1 VIGQDAAGFD
11 SHVLPF
17 IANFPDLSGLV
28 PCSQLATRVRST
40 MYFNKTTSKSHLDP
54 YDAILERSAAGHSTN
69 YNPDI
74 LSFNVRQLY
83 GREWTVEMGFEP
95 KQDSL
100 IVQNE
105 TVTTSHNNSSAYDT
119 IR

>member
-1 VIGQDAAGFD
+1 MQSTGYSRTFHNVFQQD
-11 SHVLPF
+11 
-17 IANFPDLSGLV
+17 
-28 PCSQLATRVRST
+28 
-40 MYFNKTTSKSHLDP
+40 HLEVSPP

-105 TVTTSHNNSSAYDT
+105 TVTTSHSNSSAYDT